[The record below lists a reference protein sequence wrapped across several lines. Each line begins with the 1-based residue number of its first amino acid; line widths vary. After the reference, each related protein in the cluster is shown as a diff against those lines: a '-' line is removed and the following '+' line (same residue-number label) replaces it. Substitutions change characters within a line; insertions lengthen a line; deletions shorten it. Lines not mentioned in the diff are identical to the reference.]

1 MQSTQLLLSIQP
13 GEEKAG
19 GLTGV
24 HAYHCLGWE
33 GAKMQS
39 QALFIV
45 LFNFDFRD
53 KWCRMEAEEFECGEV
68 MFQVVQTAVQLPVI
82 LRYASNVVSFS
93 LYPLQI
99 EVMLCIVVTWMLILM
114 WPGGSEAVLRKSAF

>member
-1 MQSTQLLLSIQP
+1 
-13 GEEKAG
+13 
-19 GLTGV
+19 
-24 HAYHCLGWE
+24 
-33 GAKMQS
+33 MQS

-45 LFNFDFRD
+45 LFNFDFGD

-82 LRYASNVVSFS
+82 LRCASNVVSFS

-99 EVMLCIVVTWMLILM
+99 EVVLLFYALYCRDMNADLNVT
-114 WPGGSEAVLRKSAF
+114 RKK